1 VTRGTVVPL
10 TPAEVVTRALY
21 LAGEITS
28 ATLDRYMRSPP
39 PMCPT
44 IYYRLADHNGGSDPT
59 APDPASRWQTEAGT
73 WAVTCDCAGGA
84 AWCAGFD
91 RYQPDRF
98 GHLYSGWINTNSMI
112 LDCEDQRRCFEPVG
126 RPLPGTM
133 IVCKSGSPGHAVG
146 HVGTVVSYGLAE
158 WDPTVKEC
166 WDAIGVVDVAGR
178 QGRAN
183 KRTTGRGWRG
193 TGALFVRSIMVP
205 VP

>member
-1 VTRGTVVPL
+1 MTRGTVVPL

-91 RYQPDRF
+91 RYQPERF
-98 GHLYSGWINTNSMI
+98 GRHQVHVVESGAA
-112 LDCEDQRRCFEPVG
+112 QRDRACPLARERLQGGGVELVVHEGAHRRKPGSERCGLRGEPW
-126 RPLPGTM
+126 LEEHE
-133 IVCKSGSPGHAVG
+133 IVSEPAVG
-146 HVGTVVSYGLAE
+146 
-158 WDPTVKEC
+158 
-166 WDAIGVVDVAGR
+166 
-178 QGRAN
+178 
-183 KRTTGRGWRG
+183 
-193 TGALFVRSIMVP
+193 
-205 VP
+205 